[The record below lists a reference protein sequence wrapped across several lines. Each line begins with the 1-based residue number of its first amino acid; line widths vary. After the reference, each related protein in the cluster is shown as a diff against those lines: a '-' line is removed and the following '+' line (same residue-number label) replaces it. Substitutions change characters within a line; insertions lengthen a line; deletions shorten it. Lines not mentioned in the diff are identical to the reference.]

1 MISKI
6 FSGRFDHRGRAG
18 LSWPVAS
25 WIAGLFQCCGL
36 VWCLA
41 CVCLVLGVTPSL
53 GACDSFVR
61 WTDSAFS
68 TCRGHLIWGPVG
80 LEDTLSVWP
89 LFEVLHRC
97 WMATLVLH
105 FLQSMMMSKCAVF
118 DGARF
123 CGQFWVSLRVFV
135 HGFRTLALV
144 VLAMC
149 ARSFAWG
156 QILCAQQPLDDLSNK
171 QFWTLPTARKRAGS
185 PLFNPRVCLRQWF
198 FTLALFGL
206 LRVGEA
212 SHPGPGSVPATWT
225 LGTANPSGLNGKLDQ
240 LHHLDGDAWI
250 FAETHL
256 SQKGMSGLAKGL
268 KMLHS
273 PWKYVVPGSP
283 CPARPG
289 TDTGIHSGVLFASKF
304 PARALPH
311 AFDPESYAT
320 SRIQVV
326 GMAVNE
332 VWVTVGMLYELP
344 GNAAHKQAR
353 YQTDA
358 LLAELVD
365 RVGTQA
371 TGPRV
376 IGGDFNFAPAELQQL
391 QRLHDLG
398 FREVQDLNA
407 WRFGISAQ
415 ATGRGTKRI
424 DQMWISPELQLAF
437 LGARVT
443 FDYWADHAAVQ
454 ASFSCPNMHTTVLS
468 WPTPQAFP
476 WPSQWTC
483 QVDFDPGGDLTVEY
497 AKFWAQ
503 VELRAKLWNQH
514 HGVFVT
520 KAQCGRAAVLDSKPV
535 RQSQCAVK
543 KARKGDLQP
552 AYIGTSLQHARFFRQ
567 LRRLQSLC
575 RILVKGVSS
584 FQGKCNLDD
593 TWRAIRCAA
602 GFPGGFG
609 LWWDAHELK
618 PALGGPLPLMCPSLD
633 FAQGLFQGFQTYVR
647 AYERDLTSRRYQ
659 HAKARREHNLAY
671 VFQDC
676 KDDPLPKAETLLD
689 RVALSVEEVREEDQS
704 VVLVQPTPLL
714 ADVPVVIQ
722 GQVVEVVAH
731 SEDQLWLD
739 SVVGLSPGD
748 VLTQER
754 PVTSDLDILQR
765 FADAWEPRWT
775 KQAHVLP
782 GQWDQICGFLDQ
794 TLRPLQWDQF
804 EWTSDRL
811 LQAIRHKKRTAAKG
825 PDGVSQPDLAALP
838 EGALQAV
845 VRMFGAVESGS
856 SWPAQLANGF
866 VSSLA
871 KRPDAAKVDEFR
883 PVVVYSLL
891 YRVWSSERAR
901 EALRCIAKVL
911 PDSVQGGVPAR
922 QAKAIWYELATALEQ
937 SYFHGTSLHG
947 LLMDIQK
954 AFNNIPRGP
963 LWYALSLL
971 RFPESSL
978 RAWAGFV
985 SKQTRRFRVRQSV
998 GAPLASNCGLPEG
1011 CAFSVFG
1018 MVVVDW
1024 ILDLWLH
1031 AQNVPVCLRTFVDDW
1046 GLLFHDA
1053 GVFERAWTAVET
1065 FTEHL
1070 DLALDLSKT
1079 RVWSNAAAARKEF
1092 RSSPVAVACA
1102 ARNLGAHQN
1111 FTRHCHNAELQK
1123 RLVKLPPVWVRLRAS
1138 QGPYRHK
1145 LTAIHMM
1152 AWPRALHGISV
1163 VHLGDCHF
1171 RVLRSG
1177 AMRALRADRKG
1188 ANPMLHLVSS
1198 SPLTDPEAWA
1208 ILQTFRDARDLG
1220 NACQLESML
1229 GLFSQGGEGLPHNGP
1244 TSVLL
1249 SRLHRIGWAV
1259 GGQGLVQDRFG
1270 TFSVSHVAW
1279 DELVLRFKFSWGR
1292 VLAEEVAHRP
1302 TFNGIEHVDLPEL
1315 YRALHKFGPVDL
1327 VYLRCHLDGTLFT
1340 QNGRAKFDSSV
1351 SATCPWCT
1359 AKDGFHHRAWE
1370 CPHFAPCRRH
1380 FTAEQLAAVGSLP
1393 SCLVDHGWPVV
1404 LPEWEIFVGLLL
1416 RADGFPRVSP
1426 VVPPVASEVSV
1437 DLFTDGSGA
1446 YPRKPKLRFAA
1457 WAMTMVPGGIGTL
1470 DNRLILAGHVNGI
1483 IQTPYRAELTAV
1495 LAAITWASQR
1505 RQHVRL

>member
-332 VWVTVGMLYELP
+332 VWVTVGMLYGLP

-659 HAKARREHNLAY
+659 HAKARRE
-671 VFQDC
+671 
-676 KDDPLPKAETLLD
+676 T
-689 RVALSVEEVREEDQS
+689 
-704 VVLVQPTPLL
+704 
-714 ADVPVVIQ
+714 
-722 GQVVEVVAH
+722 
-731 SEDQLWLD
+731 
-739 SVVGLSPGD
+739 
-748 VLTQER
+748 
-754 PVTSDLDILQR
+754 
-765 FADAWEPRWT
+765 
-775 KQAHVLP
+775 
-782 GQWDQICGFLDQ
+782 
-794 TLRPLQWDQF
+794 
-804 EWTSDRL
+804 
-811 LQAIRHKKRTAAKG
+811 
-825 PDGVSQPDLAALP
+825 
-838 EGALQAV
+838 
-845 VRMFGAVESGS
+845 
-856 SWPAQLANGF
+856 
-866 VSSLA
+866 
-871 KRPDAAKVDEFR
+871 
-883 PVVVYSLL
+883 
-891 YRVWSSERAR
+891 
-901 EALRCIAKVL
+901 
-911 PDSVQGGVPAR
+911 
-922 QAKAIWYELATALEQ
+922 
-937 SYFHGTSLHG
+937 
-947 LLMDIQK
+947 
-954 AFNNIPRGP
+954 
-963 LWYALSLL
+963 
-971 RFPESSL
+971 
-978 RAWAGFV
+978 
-985 SKQTRRFRVRQSV
+985 
-998 GAPLASNCGLPEG
+998 
-1011 CAFSVFG
+1011 
-1018 MVVVDW
+1018 
-1024 ILDLWLH
+1024 
-1031 AQNVPVCLRTFVDDW
+1031 
-1046 GLLFHDA
+1046 
-1053 GVFERAWTAVET
+1053 
-1065 FTEHL
+1065 
-1070 DLALDLSKT
+1070 
-1079 RVWSNAAAARKEF
+1079 
-1092 RSSPVAVACA
+1092 
-1102 ARNLGAHQN
+1102 
-1111 FTRHCHNAELQK
+1111 
-1123 RLVKLPPVWVRLRAS
+1123 
-1138 QGPYRHK
+1138 
-1145 LTAIHMM
+1145 
-1152 AWPRALHGISV
+1152 
-1163 VHLGDCHF
+1163 
-1171 RVLRSG
+1171 
-1177 AMRALRADRKG
+1177 
-1188 ANPMLHLVSS
+1188 
-1198 SPLTDPEAWA
+1198 
-1208 ILQTFRDARDLG
+1208 
-1220 NACQLESML
+1220 
-1229 GLFSQGGEGLPHNGP
+1229 
-1244 TSVLL
+1244 
-1249 SRLHRIGWAV
+1249 
-1259 GGQGLVQDRFG
+1259 
-1270 TFSVSHVAW
+1270 
-1279 DELVLRFKFSWGR
+1279 
-1292 VLAEEVAHRP
+1292 
-1302 TFNGIEHVDLPEL
+1302 
-1315 YRALHKFGPVDL
+1315 
-1327 VYLRCHLDGTLFT
+1327 
-1340 QNGRAKFDSSV
+1340 
-1351 SATCPWCT
+1351 
-1359 AKDGFHHRAWE
+1359 
-1370 CPHFAPCRRH
+1370 
-1380 FTAEQLAAVGSLP
+1380 
-1393 SCLVDHGWPVV
+1393 
-1404 LPEWEIFVGLLL
+1404 
-1416 RADGFPRVSP
+1416 
-1426 VVPPVASEVSV
+1426 
-1437 DLFTDGSGA
+1437 
-1446 YPRKPKLRFAA
+1446 
-1457 WAMTMVPGGIGTL
+1457 
-1470 DNRLILAGHVNGI
+1470 
-1483 IQTPYRAELTAV
+1483 
-1495 LAAITWASQR
+1495 
-1505 RQHVRL
+1505 